1 VEQFEVHPMTDD
13 VIELLMREH
22 HLCGRLLDGLELL
35 VERERAPDEADRA
48 LVRELL
54 QFFERGVEGLHQDKE
69 DRVLFA
75 RLLTRSAQSRVP
87 FVCHFSAH
95 HRRDRGLLAELGSRL
110 TSFGQWDRPDDPF
123 VTHARIYVCLQRR
136 HLREENERLFPIVR
150 RALRPEDG
158 RVVRAG
164 FGRLEQAHGLAF
176 EPEALQLLA
185 HLTHHLGQL
194 PPSPETAALGDG
206 VPEALRP
213 AQ

>member
-1 VEQFEVHPMTDD
+1 MTHD

-22 HLCGRLLDGLELL
+22 HLSGRLLDGLELL
-35 VERERAPDEADRA
+35 VEREGGPDEADRG
-48 LVRELL
+48 LMRDLL
-54 QFFERGVEGLHQDKE
+54 RFFERGVEGLHQDKE

-75 RLLTRSAQSRVP
+75 RLLARSAQSRVP

-95 HRRDRGLLAELGSRL
+95 HRRDRALLAELGGRL
-110 TSFGQWDRPDDPF
+110 SSFAHWGRADDPF
-123 VTHARIYVCLQRR
+123 VTHARVYVCLQRR

-158 RVVRAG
+158 QVVQAG
-164 FGRLEQAHGLAF
+164 FRRLEQAHGLAF

-185 HLTHHLGQL
+185 HLTHHLGQV
-194 PPSPETAALGDG
+194 PSSPETTALGADA
-206 VPEALRP
+206 PEALRP